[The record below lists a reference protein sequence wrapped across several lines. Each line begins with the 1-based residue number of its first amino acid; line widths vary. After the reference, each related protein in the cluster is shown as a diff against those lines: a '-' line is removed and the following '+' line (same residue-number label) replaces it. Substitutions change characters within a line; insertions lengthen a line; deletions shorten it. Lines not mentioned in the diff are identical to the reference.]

1 MVDVATSALA
11 KGDTRMQGKM
21 LWFNEV
27 KNFGFIAT
35 EEGERLY
42 VNRSGFAGK
51 APVGRCAGLAVTF
64 EIGEADGQRAAVDV
78 APVPETVQR
87 RARIRRS
94 GAR

>member
-1 MVDVATSALA
+1 MVDLAASALA
-11 KGDTRMQGKM
+11 KGDKRMQGKM

-27 KNFGFIAT
+27 KNHGFIST

-42 VNRSGFAGK
+42 VNRQGFAGK

-78 APVPETVQR
+78 TPVPDTVQR
-87 RARIRRS
+87 RARSRRS